1 MTPSSWQGCRKCRV
15 WQSEKQKFLR
25 LLPSFLKPLFLP
37 TRPRGGWFPSLSF
50 QHRQID
56 PRHTRFHRDITKRR
70 THFPK
75 EIFKHTHT
83 HKTQRERER
92 ERWGRNEN
100 CVRQRDQLSLR
111 EDTDLSGI
119 RVRSRRF
126 SIHKLRAEFRCDVAR
141 TISPAGAA
149 IARLLLG
156 NHGAAVAR
164 RGASSALSF
173 SHLWT
178 DVN

>member
-1 MTPSSWQGCRKCRV
+1 MWCLAIRKTKFFQITAFISKAPISSNPATRWLVSFSLFSTSTNRPTTHTFSPRYHK
-15 WQSEKQKFLR
+15 KTNA
-25 LLPSFLKPLFLP
+25 LP
-37 TRPRGGWFPSLSF
+37 
-50 QHRQID
+50 
-56 PRHTRFHRDITKRR
+56 KRNIQ
-70 THFPK
+70 T
-75 EIFKHTHT
+75 HTHT
-83 HKTQRERER
+83 QNTTRERER
-92 ERWGRNEN
+92 ERWGRNKN

-173 SHLWT
+173 SHL
-178 DVN
+178 